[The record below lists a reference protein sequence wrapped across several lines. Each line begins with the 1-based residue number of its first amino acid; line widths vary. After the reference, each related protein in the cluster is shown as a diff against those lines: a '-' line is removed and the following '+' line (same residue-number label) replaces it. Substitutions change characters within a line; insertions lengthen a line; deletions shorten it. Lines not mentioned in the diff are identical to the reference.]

1 MNVYSTFLNTLHNTC
16 TCTWGIYVHIFGN
29 KHLINLHIS
38 IYTYSLC
45 IYVKI
50 YFSAQLTCLFRF
62 THINLLCMILLH
74 SPYKSTWFQNMKKI
88 RNWTDIDREKKRNSF
103 HVMHFFFFICKGL
116 PIFKSN
122 SFNLMKT
129 ISLCY
134 SLSDFRRYEINL
146 ASFCQ

>member
-74 SPYKSTWFQNMKKI
+74 SPYRSTWFQNMKKTKLN
-88 RNWTDIDREKKRNSF
+88 RHRSGKEEKQFSCYA
-103 HVMHFFFFICKGL
+103 FFFFICKGL

-122 SFNLMKT
+122 SFHLMKT